1 VEALIVVI
9 IAVVVIALATA
20 VAPKVGIAGPLILV
34 LIGGGVSLLPFV
46 EIPEINPEL
55 ILVGVL
61 PPLLYSAAVSL
72 PAIEFRRDFG
82 PIAGLSFLLVILSSI
97 VLGVFFLAVIPGI
110 HPAVA
115 VALGAILSPTDAV
128 ATSIVKRLGVSRRVV
143 TMLEGESLLNDAT
156 ALVLLRTMIASVGI
170 ATSVGSDAGIG
181 VGFIPAFA
189 WGVLVAVVVGAIV
202 GWLNLRLRALIRN
215 SAANTAIGFV
225 VPFIAY
231 IPTEELGGSGLVAA
245 VVAGIVT
252 GQGAARW
259 FTPEQ
264 RRSDEHNWHTIELVL
279 EGAVFLIMGL
289 ELSDIVTQNVEN
301 HNGLGTGLGIALG
314 ALAIIIVVR
323 AAYVSLLVWLQSRR
337 ARGRRRRRLEAMST
351 RIDQLAAGEIGGVRS
366 RSAGSDT
373 DAGPGAA
380 AGPAAAG
387 SRSEPASV
395 SRSSARRG
403 GRREAPD
410 TDSPRAQRR
419 LSSMRGQ
426 VSRALSDLD
435 YYQASPLGWKHG
447 VIIVWAGMRGV
458 VTLAAAQ
465 TLSDDVTTD
474 RALLVFIAFAVA
486 VGSLMLQGFTL
497 PGLVRLLRLE
507 HRGDDRLDKA
517 EQSALD
523 DELRDAAIAA
533 LSDPALRRRDGS
545 EFSDDLVTVV
555 STRMVD
561 PPDDADGLPTRDLL
575 ELRLAMIEAMRTR
588 LNALSS
594 GGGYSTPAL
603 RHALAELDADQLSLE
618 LRLDDEE

>member
-1 VEALIVVI
+1 MEALIVVI
-9 IAVVVIALATA
+9 IAIVVIALATA
-20 VAPKVGIAGPLILV
+20 VAPKLGIAGPLILV
-34 LIGGGVSLLPFV
+34 LVGGAVSLLPFV
-46 EIPEINPEL
+46 EIPEINPEF

-82 PIAGLSFLLVILSSI
+82 PIAGLSFLLVIISS
-97 VLGVFFLAVIPGI
+97 VLLGFFFMAVIPGI

-156 ALVLLRTMIASVGI
+156 ALVLLRTMIASVGL
-170 ATSVGSDAGIG
+170 ATSVSGDTRVGF
-181 VGFIPAFA
+181 GFIPAFA
-189 WGVLVAVVVGAIV
+189 WGVVVAVVVGAIV
-202 GWLNLRLRALIRN
+202 GWLNLRLRSLIRN

-289 ELSDIVTQNVEN
+289 ELRDIVTQNVEQ
-301 HNGLGTGLGIALG
+301 HNGLGTGLAIALG
-314 ALAIIIVVR
+314 ALMIIIAAR

-337 ARGRRRRRLEAMST
+337 ARGRQRTRLEAMNS
-351 RIDQLAAGEIGGVRS
+351 RLDQIADG
-366 RSAGSDT
+366 SAVPDPRYRG
-373 DAGPGAA
+373 
-380 AGPAAAG
+380 
-387 SRSEPASV
+387 
-395 SRSSARRG
+395 RRG
-403 GRREAPD
+403 AFD
-410 TDSPRAQRR
+410 DPRAQRR
-419 LSSMRGQ
+419 LSSMRTR

-447 VIIVWAGMRGV
+447 AIIVWAGMRGV

-465 TLSDDVTTD
+465 TISSDVTDD

-497 PGLVRLLRLE
+497 PWVVKALRIE
-507 HRGDDRLDKA
+507 RDGDDRLDKA

-523 DELRDAAIAA
+523 DE
-533 LSDPALRRRDGS
+533 
-545 EFSDDLVTVV
+545 
-555 STRMVD
+555 
-561 PPDDADGLPTRDLL
+561 
-575 ELRLAMIEAMRTR
+575 
-588 LNALSS
+588 
-594 GGGYSTPAL
+594 
-603 RHALAELDADQLSLE
+603 
-618 LRLDDEE
+618 

>member
-1 VEALIVVI
+1 MEALIVVI
-9 IAVVVIALATA
+9 IAIVVIALATA
-20 VAPKVGIAGPLILV
+20 VAPKLGIAGPLILV
-34 LIGGGVSLLPFV
+34 LVGGAVSLLPFV
-46 EIPEINPEL
+46 EIPEINPEF

-82 PIAGLSFLLVILSSI
+82 PIAGLSFLLVIISS
-97 VLGVFFLAVIPGI
+97 VLLGFFFMAVIPGI
-110 HPAVA
+110 HPAIA

-170 ATSVGSDAGIG
+170 ATSVGGDTRVGF
-181 VGFIPAFA
+181 GFIPAFA
-189 WGVLVAVVVGAIV
+189 WGVVVAVVVGAVV
-202 GWLNLRLRALIRN
+202 GWLNLRLRALIKN

-289 ELSDIVTQNVEN
+289 ELRDIVTQNVEQ

-314 ALAIIIVVR
+314 ALAIIIAAR

-337 ARGRRRRRLEAMST
+337 ARGRQRTRLEAMNS
-351 RIDQLAAGEIGGVRS
+351 RLDQIADGVAVPDPRS
-366 RSAGSDT
+366 RG
-373 DAGPGAA
+373 
-380 AGPAAAG
+380 
-387 SRSEPASV
+387 
-395 SRSSARRG
+395 RRG
-403 GRREAPD
+403 D
-410 TDSPRAQRR
+410 VSLDDPRAQRR
-419 LSSMRGQ
+419 LSSMRTR

-447 VIIVWAGMRGV
+447 AIIVWAGMRGV

-465 TLSDDVTTD
+465 TISSDVTDD

-497 PGLVRLLRLE
+497 PWVVKALRIE
-507 HRGDDRLDKA
+507 RAGDDSLDKA

-523 DELRDAAIAA
+523 DELRGAAIGA

-545 EFSDDLVTVV
+545 EFAEDLVSLVG
-555 STRMVD
+555 SRMVD
-561 PPDDADGLPTRDLL
+561 PPDDAEGLATRDLL
-575 ELRLAMIEAMRTR
+575 ELRLAMIEAMRGR
-588 LNALSS
+588 LNELSS
-594 GGGYSTPAL
+594 GGEYSTPAL

-618 LRLDDEE
+618 LRLDDEDD

>member
-1 VEALIVVI
+1 MEALIVVI
-9 IAVVVIALATA
+9 VAILVIALATA
-20 VAPKVGIAGPLILV
+20 VAPKLGIAGPLILV

-46 EIPEINPEL
+46 EVPQIDPEL

-72 PAIEFRRDFG
+72 PALEFRRDFG
-82 PIAGLSFLLVILSSI
+82 PIAGLSFLLVIISSV
-97 VLGVFFLAVIPGI
+97 VLGLFFLAVIPGI
-110 HPAVA
+110 PPAIA

-156 ALVLLRTMIASVGI
+156 ALVLLRTMIASVAV
-170 ATSVGSDAGIG
+170 ATTITGDEA
-181 VGFIPAFA
+181 VGFGFLPAFA
-189 WGVLVAVVVGAIV
+189 WGVVVAVAVGALV
-202 GWLNLRLRALIRN
+202 GYLNLRLRALIRH
-215 SAANTAIGFV
+215 SAATTAIGFV

-279 EGAVFLIMGL
+279 EGAVFLVMGL
-289 ELSDIVTQNVEN
+289 ELYDIVSQNIQQ

-314 ALAIIIVVR
+314 ALAIILAVR

-337 ARGRRRRRLEAMST
+337 ARGRQRSRLQAMSARIDDLAAGHLVAPRSDVGTDASPPGRAEGATASRTRRRRD
-351 RIDQLAAGEIGGVRS
+351 R
-366 RSAGSDT
+366 
-373 DAGPGAA
+373 
-380 AGPAAAG
+380 
-387 SRSEPASV
+387 
-395 SRSSARRG
+395 
-403 GRREAPD
+403 PD
-410 TDSPRAQRR
+410 VGDPRVQRR
-419 LSSMRGQ
+419 LDTMRAR
-426 VSRALSDLD
+426 VARALSDLD

-447 VIIVWAGMRGV
+447 AIIVWAGMRGV

-465 TLSDDVTTD
+465 TLPRDETGD

-497 PGLVRLLRLE
+497 PWLVRLLHLE
-507 HRGDDRLDKA
+507 RPGDDGLDKA
-517 EQSALD
+517 EQAALD
-523 DELRDAAIAA
+523 DELRDAAVGA
-533 LSDPALRRRDGS
+533 LASPGLRRRDGTAFDQ
-545 EFSDDLVTVV
+545 ELVTRIGGRLVE
-555 STRMVD
+555 
-561 PPDDADGLPTRDLL
+561 PPDEADTLRTRDLL
-575 ELRLAMIEAMRTR
+575 ELRLAMIEAMRVR
-588 LNALSS
+588 LNAVSS
-594 GGGYSTPAL
+594 GGGYSTQAL

-618 LRLDDEE
+618 LRLEDED